1 MAKIK
6 LEFRKTIEFTSEVE
20 ITVTK
25 KELKE
30 ANYGP
35 WYNHSLNSQNRAGVK
50 RYPDDWKDDI
60 EPYILEKAED
70 EAELR
75 EFLEGKVP
83 FIRDENL
90 NIVDLSICFEGE
102 VMTVNDGPFKW
113 EAEDS
118 SPELVDVEITSA
130 KEGMFDGKAPE
141 LTDDEAALRQM
152 MKHGK

>member
-6 LEFRKTIEFTSEVE
+6 LVFRKTIEFTSEVE

-30 ANYGP
+30 EGYGP
-35 WYNHSLNSQNRAGVK
+35 WYNHSTNSHRRAGIK

-60 EPYILEKAED
+60 EPYILGKAED

-130 KEGMFDGKAPE
+130 REGMFDGKAPK

>member
-1 MAKIK
+1 MAKVK

-30 ANYGP
+30 EGYGP
-35 WYNHSLNSQNRAGVK
+35 WYNHSTNSHRLAGIK

-60 EPYILEKAED
+60 EPYITNIAQDEYSLRRFLGEKGVATFMD
-70 EAELR
+70 TR
-75 EFLEGKVP
+75 
-83 FIRDENL
+83 
-90 NIVDLSICFEGE
+90 LSFEGD
-102 VMTVNDGPFKW
+102 VMTILDGPFKW
-113 EAEDS
+113 EAEDP

-130 KEGMFDGKAPE
+130 REGMFDGKAPE